1 MVYTL
6 SSIRILY
13 FFSSSTWEAFLHEIL
28 FTSKSIFILLLFCP
42 ARNKVAQFII
52 FIWNHVVHHPKDFLI
67 SRMDVLTLLE
77 ICCPKTLTSL
87 LNFFHVPSLASVT
100 VLVPRHYVF
109 WTCSVLKN
117 CSLDCSNHHNSDL
130 CFANMSRQGNL
141 RPLLSSNTGWWL
153 VDGRARVKWGIIY
166 YPFLLH

>member
-100 VLVPRHYVF
+100 VLVPRHYGF

-117 CSLDCSNHHNSDL
+117 CSFDCSNHKSDL
-130 CFANMSRQGNL
+130 FFLQICQGKEICVHSWAQIL
-141 RPLLSSNTGWWL
+141 VGGWL
-153 VDGRARVKWGIIY
+153 VVARG
-166 YPFLLH
+166 